1 MYRGVA
7 IWNYAGDAVE
17 NAERFHKAGFDAI
30 SWNAPLFVDR
40 YNDDDRERVAEYLK
54 RSGQYFTMHNLLPS
68 PYDPQEQASAK
79 EISHLTCGAYFF
91 SRRMLMAMAR
101 LSELRGSTLSKAM
114 RFSSMNSFQPVPST
128 RPIICCLFMLGP

>member
-40 YNDDDRERVAEYLK
+40 YNDDDRERVAEYLI
-54 RSGQYFTMHNLLPS
+54 RNETMDGETFVKVFEGETVPDKVVGEDLITEL
-68 PYDPQEQASAK
+68 DAEK
-79 EISHLTCGAYFF
+79 
-91 SRRMLMAMAR
+91 
-101 LSELRGSTLSKAM
+101 SEAADKPETATNK
-114 RFSSMNSFQPVPST
+114 T
-128 RPIICCLFMLGP
+128 E

>member
-40 YNDDDRERVAEYLK
+40 YNDDDR
-54 RSGQYFTMHNLLPS
+54 
-68 PYDPQEQASAK
+68 
-79 EISHLTCGAYFF
+79 
-91 SRRMLMAMAR
+91 
-101 LSELRGSTLSKAM
+101 
-114 RFSSMNSFQPVPST
+114 
-128 RPIICCLFMLGP
+128 

>member
-54 RSGQYFTMHNLLPS
+54 RSGQY
-68 PYDPQEQASAK
+68 E
-79 EISHLTCGAYFF
+79 HLITIG
-91 SRRMLMAMAR
+91 M
-101 LSELRGSTLSKAM
+101 RGGIVFK
-114 RFSSMNSFQPVPST
+114 SS
-128 RPIICCLFMLGP
+128 I